1 MRAFS
6 IVRCI
11 ALLALVAASP
21 LEARAAGTG
30 DGCASASE
38 AAQRLRS
45 EGRLVEARARLIDCS
60 NPACL
65 SFIKQDCDQW
75 LSAVDASMPT
85 VVLSAH
91 DPSGRDLVETHVS
104 VDDVLTLAQLDGRA
118 TPMNPGVHTLRF
130 ELTGYKTVERTV
142 VVREGEKAREVV
154 VQLEPEDAGAPSA
167 TASSPASA
175 STTPTPTPGPPASGD
190 ASGSTSP
197 AAYVLGTLGVVGLGA
212 SLGLYL
218 SAALQASHLRS
229 TCAPNCAQSDADDIS
244 RRETWSGV
252 ALGVGLGC
260 VAGAILLFVRGTNA
274 SSTTAATTSVEVGP
288 GSVGVRVRF

>member
-6 IVRCI
+6 IIHRISLI
-11 ALLALVAASP
+11 ALVVASP
-21 LEARAAGTG
+21 IEARAGTG

-38 AAQRLRS
+38 AAQKLRS
-45 EGRLVEARARLIDCS
+45 EGKLVEARARLIDCS

-91 DPSGRDLVETHVS
+91 DPTGADLVETHVF
-104 VDDVLTLAQLDGRA
+104 VDDVLTLAQLAGRA
-118 TPMNPGVHTLRF
+118 TPMNPGVHALRF

-154 VQLEPEDAGAPSA
+154 VQLEPDGAGASSA
-167 TASSPASA
+167 IASSSASA
-175 STTPTPTPGPPASGD
+175 SATPSPATPASVD

-197 AAYVLGTLGVVGLGA
+197 AAYVLGTLGIVGLGA

-218 SAALQASHLRS
+218 SAALQASQLRS

-244 RRETWSGV
+244 RRETWAGV
-252 ALGVGLGC
+252 SLGFGLAC
-260 VAGAILLFVRGTNA
+260 IAGAVLLFVRGQNA
-274 SSTTAATTSVEVGP
+274 GSTTAATTSVEVGP
-288 GSVGVRVRF
+288 GSVSMRLRF